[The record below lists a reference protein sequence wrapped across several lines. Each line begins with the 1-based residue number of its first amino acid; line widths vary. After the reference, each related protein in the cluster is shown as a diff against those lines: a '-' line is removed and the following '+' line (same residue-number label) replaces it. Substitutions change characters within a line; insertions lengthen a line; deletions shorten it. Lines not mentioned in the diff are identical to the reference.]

1 MNTTLETFNSKI
13 KERKQRNRAVSESKR
28 ETEKQRDE
36 ERKSLF
42 KRLVNYLK
50 PFNGKI
56 LEGNKIKLEINN
68 RNNTIK
74 FFING
79 KEYVQFV
86 SCVRPYICDCQDY
99 CNCPPKDVHEMY
111 YFSKELGHNNINF
124 WDEDTFSDSIIS
136 LMDEY
141 NEDN

>member
-13 KERKQRNRAVSESKR
+13 KERKKEKRAISESRRK
-28 ETEKQRDE
+28 EENQRDKE
-36 ERKSLF
+36 GKSLF
-42 KRLVNYLK
+42 KRLVYYLK
-50 PFNGKI
+50 PFDGKK

-68 RNNTIK
+68 TNHTIK

-79 KEYVQFV
+79 KEYVKFV

-99 CNCPPKDVHEMY
+99 CNCPPKDISEMY
-111 YFSKELGHNNINF
+111 YFNEELGRKSINF
-124 WDEDTFSDSIIS
+124 WDTNTFSDSIIS